1 MKVVYIGLKPQKGD
15 NVAGT
20 QLVWAPGQVHEIA
33 DEKIAAKL
41 VEHADIWADAAKPYK
56 LLEQGDPS
64 RAPLP
69 SVTITVPG
77 AKFIVEEP
85 PEVLSGIAQGALIA
99 VFMTKEDRALFEEWK
114 LDRATAPDSTAAA
127 GAVLKKNP
135 RSQSAPQASVSPMM

>member
-20 QLVWAPGQVHEIA
+20 KLVWAPGQVHEIE

-77 AKFIVEEP
+77 AKFTVEEP
-85 PEVLSGIAQGALIA
+85 PEVLSRIAQGELVA
-99 VFMTKEDRALFEEWK
+99 VFMTKEDRALFDEWK
-114 LDRATAPDSTAAA
+114 LDRATAPDSGQALS
-127 GAVLKKNP
+127 VLKKNQ
-135 RSQSAPQASVSPMM
+135 RQGASHASVSPMM